1 MSQSDE
7 VEARLRELILSLEI
21 GPGERLTE
29 RWAEALL
36 GVSRTPI
43 RAALLRLEAEGLICR
58 EGRGWIA
65 APINLSEIEQL
76 FVYREVLE
84 IAAVRIA
91 VARREDPAV
100 ASLIGRL
107 QSFETTDSSS
117 NNQDVGTAFHLGL
130 AELAGNDF
138 IRAGLADAL
147 QRLARVRWLD
157 TGGGSQG
164 WREHLEILSAI
175 QLGEVDTAVQLVQ
188 QHLSKSRDRL
198 RKVLE
203 ESRLSIRAR
212 RQLSGK

>member
-43 RAALLRLEAEGLICR
+43 RAALLRLEAEGLVCR
-58 EGRGWIA
+58 EGRGWVA
-65 APINLSEIEQL
+65 APINLLEVDQL

-84 IAAVRIA
+84 TAAVRIA
-91 VARREDPAV
+91 AERRDDSAV
-100 ASLIGRL
+100 TNLIGRL
-107 QSFETTDSSS
+107 QPFETTESRSH
-117 NNQDVGTAFHLGL
+117 NQDIGTAFHLGL
-130 AELAGNDF
+130 AELAGNSF

-157 TGGGSQG
+157 TGDDNQG
-164 WREHLEILSAI
+164 WAEHLEILSAI
-175 QLGEVDTAVQLVQ
+175 RSGEVDAAVRLVQ
-188 QHLSKSRDRL
+188 QHISRSRNRL

-203 ESRLSIRAR
+203 GSRLSIRAR
-212 RQLSGK
+212 CQLSSK